1 MHIQLIG
8 CNGRYTHSTLSLFY
22 LRRIFAAKIVR
33 AKISIRQFTI
43 NDNYFETLA
52 RITDQAADCSCFS
65 VYIWNSALLGRL
77 LTDLSRLQPHTPLII
92 GGPEAAALASRLNL
106 DNLTL
111 VTGEAEGLP
120 HSFFTDLSKKSLK
133 KSYQCR
139 EQPTFSSPYCSE
151 DFSRHLANRHIYYES
166 SRGCPFSCA
175 YCLSAQTTGVRHL
188 EVDQVKEELDLIL
201 AHKPTIIRFIDR
213 TFNALPERTV
223 ALWRHLLSL
232 ESETSFHFEIAPDLF
247 TEEMFSLLAKVPAG
261 KFQFEIGLQ
270 SSHAPTL
277 AAVNRKMEV
286 SRALATI
293 RRLAS
298 LDTVHLHVDL
308 ILGLPLDTEESY
320 QQTFNDL
327 FATGC
332 HYMQMGL
339 LKVLPGTPLAQRR
352 DDFALLAAGQP
363 PYELL
368 QNKWLSHARLKHFYW
383 FGECVEKFYNTHFF
397 KPLFRYLRQQ
407 RQNAFLFFMELTAAC
422 HSKDFFRQA
431 ATHELMSTLLAQLA
445 RQRPDRDTFLEILQ
459 LCWLY
464 AGRRTLP
471 SHLPFQDLKKN
482 KAELYRRLP
491 QNLPP
496 YFSHPDRNHF
506 FKQVEFGSFGAV
518 AVNTLFACPGK
529 EPRLICFMTAGKGTP
544 KGQGQVV
551 LVAADKAS
559 LVSSPSPQSRN

>member
-22 LRRIFAAKIVR
+22 LRRILAAKIVR
-33 AKISIRQFTI
+33 AEISIQQFTI

-52 RITDQAADCSCFS
+52 RITDQEADCSCFS
-65 VYIWNSALLGRL
+65 VYICNSALLGRL

-92 GGPEAAALASRLNL
+92 GGPEAAALATRLDL

-120 HSFFTDLSKKSLK
+120 HSFFDDLSRKSLQ

-139 EQPTFSSPYCSE
+139 ERPLFSSPYDKE

-166 SRGCPFSCA
+166 SRGCPFSCS
-175 YCLSAQTTGVRHL
+175 YCLSAQATGVRHL
-188 EVDQVKEELDLIL
+188 ELDQVKEELDLIL
-201 AHKPTIIRFIDR
+201 AHKPTIVRFIDR
-213 TFNALPERTV
+213 TFNALPARTV
-223 ALWRHLLSL
+223 ELWRHLLGL
-232 ESETSFHFEIAPDLF
+232 ECETSFHFEIAPDLF
-247 TEEMFSLLAKVPAG
+247 TEEMFTLLAEAPAG

-286 SRALATI
+286 NRALATI
-293 RRLAS
+293 RRLAA

-308 ILGLPLDTEESY
+308 ILGLPFETEESY

-339 LKVLPGTPLAQRR
+339 LKVLPDTPLARR
-352 DDFALLAAGQP
+352 QNDFALLAASQP

-368 QNKWLSHARLKHFYW
+368 QNNWFSHARLKHFYW

-397 KPLFRYLRQQ
+397 KPLFRYLRQ
-407 RQNAFLFFMELTAAC
+407 RGENAFLFFMELTAAC
-422 HSKDFFRQA
+422 HKKGFFRQA
-431 ATHELMSTLLAQLA
+431 ATQELMSTLLARLA
-445 RQRPDRDTFLEILQ
+445 RQRADRDTFLEILQ

-482 KAELYRRLP
+482 KAELYQDMP

-496 YFSHPDRNHF
+496 YYSHSDRNHF
-506 FKQVEFGSFGAV
+506 FKQVEFGSFGAA
-518 AVNTLFACPGK
+518 AVNILFSYPGK
-529 EPRLICFMTAGKGTP
+529 EPRLICFMAAGKGRP
-544 KGQGQVV
+544 MGQRRVV
-551 LVAADKAS
+551 LVAEDKSS
-559 LVSSPSPQSRN
+559 LIPPESRN